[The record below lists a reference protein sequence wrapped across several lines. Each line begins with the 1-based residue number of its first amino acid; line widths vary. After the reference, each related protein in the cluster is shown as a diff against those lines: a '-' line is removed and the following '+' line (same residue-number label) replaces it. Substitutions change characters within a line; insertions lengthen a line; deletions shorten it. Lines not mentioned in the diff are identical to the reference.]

1 MLPRSFFPDFV
12 CKISLWF
19 IYLFFGLNATFFFN
33 FIFKL
38 YITVILI
45 GGKLLYNIVLVLPYI
60 DMNPPRVYMCSQ
72 IGKKHLLLIVDSKL
86 CKVKHEKLKLEKL
99 GSFSIIFNFMH
110 KYGHNQCLG
119 SACDR

>member
-1 MLPRSFFPDFV
+1 MFLCIKFRHGVEASGFQNH
-12 CKISLWF
+12 L
-19 IYLFFGLNATFFFN
+19 YLSPGYSFFFN
-33 FIFKL
+33 INLF
-38 YITVILI
+38 ILI